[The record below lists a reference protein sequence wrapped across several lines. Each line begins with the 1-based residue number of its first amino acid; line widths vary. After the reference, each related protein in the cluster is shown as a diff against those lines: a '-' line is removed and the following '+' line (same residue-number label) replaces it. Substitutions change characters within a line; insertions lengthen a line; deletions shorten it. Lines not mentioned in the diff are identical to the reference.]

1 MKGFTITIKIGINA
15 ESKEE
20 AIEEAKKYIKP
31 LTGQIPIWLDGV
43 E

>member
-1 MKGFTITIKIGINA
+1 MRGFTATFQIGINA

-20 AIEEAKKYIKP
+20 AEKEAKQYVESLSKH
-31 LTGQIPIWLDGV
+31 IPIFLVKV